1 MALDNYSDLQTA
13 VANYLHRSDL
23 TSMIPDFITLAEAK
37 LNRELRLRAQE
48 DTANGT
54 VAASISLPTGFL
66 EMRGISVGSG
76 NSTWNLTYSPVS
88 NINSETGTPTDY
100 SIKGDSLYFLPYSTA
115 YSYTLD
121 YYKAFDALSSGVNW
135 LITNAPDVYLYATL
149 LEAAPYMKNDA
160 RIGTWAQLLVDSV
173 SRLKAAD
180 NRDRYGSNLMV
191 RAA

>member
-1 MALDNYSDLQTA
+1 MALANYADLQTT

-23 TSMIPDFITLAEAK
+23 TSLIPDFITLAEAK

-48 DTANGT
+48 NTAT
-54 VAASISLPTGFL
+54 ASVAASISLPTGFL

-88 NINSETGTPTDY
+88 NINSETGTPSAY
-100 SIKGDSLYFLPYSTA
+100 SIKGELLYFLPYSTA
-115 YSYTLD
+115 YNYTLD
-121 YYKAFDALSSGVNW
+121 YYKAFDALSAGVNW

-149 LEAAPYMKNDA
+149 LEAAPYIKDDA
-160 RIGTWAQLLVDSV
+160 RLTTWANLLIDSV
-173 SRLKAAD
+173 SRLKEAD
-180 NRDRYGSNLMV
+180 RRDRYGSNLVV